1 MAVWLQFGGYLSRS
15 GTLLEARRSKLKKE
29 NKMANNFNMVAFM
42 DSLIEGGFS
51 EKQAKALANAMF
63 QLIDTHLV
71 TKDYLDMRLA
81 QLKSEMIQW
90 MVGLVVVQSGVTA
103 VLFKL
108 LH

>member
-1 MAVWLQFGGYLSRS
+1 M
-15 GTLLEARRSKLKKE
+15 T
-29 NKMANNFNMVAFM
+29 NNFNMVAFM
-42 DSLIEGGFS
+42 DALVEGGFS
-51 EKQAKALANAMF
+51 EQQSRALATAMF

-90 MVGLVVVQSGVTA
+90 MVGLMVVQSGVTA

>member
-1 MAVWLQFGGYLSRS
+1 
-15 GTLLEARRSKLKKE
+15 
-29 NKMANNFNMVAFM
+29 
-42 DSLIEGGFS
+42 
-51 EKQAKALANAMF
+51 MF

-90 MVGLVVVQSGVTA
+90 MVGLMVVQSGVTA